1 MQWLDTVEVSTQ
13 PCVLESVLVGKR
25 GTVQVRLHCTEKGKD
40 VQKLEI
46 LTPPPPRAIMRFSN
60 TCDQPHSDQS

>member
-1 MQWLDTVEVSTQ
+1 MSVVKGDLMQWLDTVEVSTQ
-13 PCVLESVLVGKR
+13 ASVLESILVGKC

-46 LTPPPPRAIMRFSN
+46 
-60 TCDQPHSDQS
+60 QPNSPSSPNY